1 MTIKQ
6 LIEKHSRVLKKLEQ
20 RRKKLTTLMKKHIEL
35 RKQNK
40 KVPDK
45 LITDIHNLTHRSIM
59 NKSSTKLNNS
69 WKWNGKSWSCRGC
82 SK

>member
-1 MTIKQ
+1 MTIRQ

-20 RRKKLTTLMKKHIEL
+20 RKTRLITLMKKHIEL

-45 LITDIHNLTHRSIM
+45 LIKEIQNLTHRSIM